1 MAWLRYAAFT
11 TMIPIAFR
19 FFRGFSVRPLGLRIS
34 EASNMEKQCVDRE
47 RVLRQVEEDLQD
59 SELAE
64 KGAVVLTWAK
74 ARVVALDKLEDA
86 ILAPYRQ

>member
-1 MAWLRYAAFT
+1 
-11 TMIPIAFR
+11 
-19 FFRGFSVRPLGLRIS
+19 
-34 EASNMEKQCVDRE
+34 MEKQCVDRE